1 MAAAATL
8 IPTVTGMIHIVIFG
22 YNKSVNIVTGRKR
35 KSTTADVNS
44 EYAVMENKTAATDE
58 EKRSDARSDTGR
70 TKKMRMPSVKDPKIR
85 FKSRF
90 RSGYG
95 YLSNFY
101 PDVADR
107 QREPIL
113 GPNPAR
119 KDGVLFVCDQKMEWK
134 SSEHYYQYHKYIR
147 LCPALAEAIRSAPTA
162 LAAKQ
167 LTSQDGYCKW
177 VIEINGGKKS
187 KKYYKEEIKRWKGSD
202 RSVDIMRRALR
213 FKFSSQ
219 NPELLNALVETYPAR
234 LSEMGRMKNEF
245 WADTGANM
253 LGLLLEEIRREE
265 WERR

>member
-1 MAAAATL
+1 MK
-8 IPTVTGMIHIVIFG
+8 I
-22 YNKSVNIVTGRKR
+22 
-35 KSTTADVNS
+35 
-44 EYAVMENKTAATDE
+44 
-58 EKRSDARSDTGR
+58 DAPRDYRGFFQNL
-70 TKKMRMPSVKDPKIR
+70 PNC
-85 FKSRF
+85 
-90 RSGYG
+90 
-95 YLSNFY
+95 SNFGSIIFF
-101 PDVADR
+101 ADN
-107 QREPIL
+107 PISNKE
-113 GPNPAR
+113 GNVISI
-119 KDGVLFVCDQKMEWK
+119 D
-134 SSEHYYQYHKYIR
+134 
-147 LCPALAEAIRSAPTA
+147 
-162 LAAKQ
+162 
-167 LTSQDGYCKW
+167 SQDGYCKW